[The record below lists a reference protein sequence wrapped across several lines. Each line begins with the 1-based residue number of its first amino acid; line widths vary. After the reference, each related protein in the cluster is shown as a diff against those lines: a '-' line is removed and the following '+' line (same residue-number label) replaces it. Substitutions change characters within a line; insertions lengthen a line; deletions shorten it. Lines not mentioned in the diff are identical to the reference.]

1 MGSRDEERPEAEKP
15 LISLELGGR
24 ERCSWINYVIETPW
38 HDSAFITRITVC
50 NDEISYLSGDC
61 RDEPSLQ
68 SMPHNERQ
76 KLLLGLLGMTQHL
89 SPGVEKEQQPSD
101 DYSCNDEISYLSGD
115 CRDEPS
121 LQSMPHND
129 RQKLLLGIF
138 LDCFE
143 ALRSKEIEAAKR
155 DLERCRRDRNH
166 ILLNGTSKTD
176 DGVTSADNP
185 DVSLPESLEPKTKR
199 ARCRGPA
206 VEITKNKASIRA
218 PPCSTEWPTPSKL
231 AGETDVKHEDSSP
244 KRSPTRNSN
253 GLESHDG
260 RVDESSSE
268 SKLSEFGK
276 IIEETTRYGETVQLA
291 SLKYDIS
298 SAAYQ
303 STVSS
308 LEFSS
313 ADNSLFSVA
322 DISRTIQVFDINTV
336 LKDPTEFHYPI
347 AKMDCNAKISCV
359 AWSPLMASVM
369 VNSGY
374 DGSVTVWDINKVRRL
389 RKFNEHEKRC
399 WSVSFARTDNH
410 ICATGSNDCSVKIW
424 NLNMA
429 NSVMTIRPYFVVCTV
444 NFGFTKNELA
454 VGSAAE
460 CTRVFYGHRNTKN
473 FVGLSSCGDHIL
485 TGSEDNRAYV
495 YYKAASRPIL
505 CYDVDSTQSIV
516 NCFDADSSS
525 FENDSEVFVSAV
537 AWRPDSDE
545 VLVGNSVGK
554 VDVLKLR

>member
-1 MGSRDEERPEAEKP
+1 
-15 LISLELGGR
+15 
-24 ERCSWINYVIETPW
+24 
-38 HDSAFITRITVC
+38 
-50 NDEISYLSGDC
+50 
-61 RDEPSLQ
+61 
-68 SMPHNERQ
+68 MPRSERQ
-76 KLLLGLLGMTQHL
+76 RVLL
-89 SPGVEKEQQPSD
+89 
-101 DYSCNDEISYLSGD
+101 
-115 CRDEPS
+115 R
-121 LQSMPHND
+121 
-129 RQKLLLGIF
+129 IF

-143 ALRSKEIEAAKR
+143 ALRIKEIEAAKR
-155 DLERCRRDRNH
+155 DLDRCRRDRNSA
-166 ILLNGTSKTD
+166 LLKESPRVD
-176 DGVTSADNP
+176 EHVAPVENP
-185 DVSLPESLEPKTKR
+185 ESSLPDSLEPKTKR

-206 VEITKNKASIRA
+206 SCTRA
-218 PPCSTEWPTPSKL
+218 ERRGDKVPSVCSTEWTTPPKL
-231 AGETDVKHEDSSP
+231 TAQNDVQHEDLSWN
-244 KRSPTRNSN
+244 RSPVPYSKSSSAIQQLEKRVTRNMDALVQAYTNTRKNYEGSE
-253 GLESHDG
+253 GHEG
-260 RVDESSSE
+260 RIVESSSCDSE
-268 SKLSEFGK
+268 LSEFGK

-322 DISRTIQVFDINTV
+322 DISRTIQVFDIKTV
-336 LKDPTEFHYPI
+336 LKEPLEFHYPI

-454 VGSAAE
+454 VGSADRSVYLYDLRQPLRPLTVFAGHRQAVSYVRYLNKEEIVSASTDNNLRLWNTRSGE

-495 YYKAASRPIL
+495 YYKTASRPIL

-516 NCFDADSSS
+516 SGFDSDPST

-554 VDVLKLR
+554 VDVLKLL